1 MDRYQKVE
9 KPKPES
15 PINENEIRITTQGA
29 IRTYITSAPLMFDYL
44 SVWGLDW
51 QENVLCG
58 LSIEI
63 VSLVSGFKAKAPVTC
78 GVQSNENR
86 LF

>member
-1 MDRYQKVE
+1 VLTLGFQCSLSIFLSHSVSLSLGIAMDRYQKVE

-44 SVWGLDW
+44 S
-51 QENVLCG
+51 
-58 LSIEI
+58 
-63 VSLVSGFKAKAPVTC
+63 
-78 GVQSNENR
+78 
-86 LF
+86 